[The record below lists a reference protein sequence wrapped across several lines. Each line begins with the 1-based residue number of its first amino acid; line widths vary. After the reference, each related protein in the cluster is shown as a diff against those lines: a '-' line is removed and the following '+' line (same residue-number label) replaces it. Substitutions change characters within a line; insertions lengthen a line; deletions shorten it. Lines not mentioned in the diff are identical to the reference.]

1 MRAPLAYFFSR
12 EDKGKNFQQTVYMA
26 VCLNDW
32 LIDWPSGLPMTSY
45 SLQLSDGRS
54 FNVKVRF
61 DTDVELTY
69 FKHGGILNYMIRSML
84 H

>member
-61 DTDVELTY
+61 DTDVELMY